1 MFNIL
6 VSWGQWGR
14 DNIQWAISQKI
25 SRFDETHQL
34 IGSKISEVPKKI
46 LKKRKKERKKKAHLD
61 PTQLNSRKTRKI
73 LEAVRGKKSKNT
85 TSKGATGWQ
94 LTSQHKHWMPG
105 DKGVTSS
112 KCEKENIAILNLAKM
127 SFKNETQNLKSIE
140 GRK

>member
-46 LKKRKKERKKKAHLD
+46 LKKRKKERKKEKGTLRPNTVKLQKD
-61 PTQLNSRKTRKI
+61 
-73 LEAVRGKKSKNT
+73 KKN
-85 TSKGATGWQ
+85 
-94 LTSQHKHWMPG
+94 LR
-105 DKGVTSS
+105 SS
-112 KCEKENIAILNLAKM
+112 
-127 SFKNETQNLKSIE
+127 
-140 GRK
+140 

>member
-1 MFNIL
+1 MRAM
-6 VSWGQWGR
+6 GQRQYSMSYWPK
-14 DNIQWAISQKI
+14 NFQIWWNTSTH
-25 SRFDETHQL
+25 RFKNL
-34 IGSKISEVPKKI
+34 RSPKED
-46 LKKRKKERKKKAHLD
+46 LKKKERKKKRAHLD

-94 LTSQHKHWMPG
+94 LTSQHKQWMPG

-127 SFKNETQNLKSIE
+127 SFKNETQNLKSTE